1 MAPILNL
8 ILPLAVEIIKAYIN
22 SSSSKKDDL
31 ILSTVKDGCYYLS
44 SKDNNDMTIHTA
56 DNVSIHKM
64 KGV

>member
-8 ILPLAVEIIKAYIN
+8 ILPLAVEIVKAYIN

-31 ILSTVKDGCYYLS
+31 ILETVKGGCSYLS
-44 SKDNNDMTIHTA
+44 AKDNNSLSLDIA
-56 DNVSIHKM
+56 DLVGNQTM

>member
-8 ILPLAVEIIKAYIN
+8 ILPLAVEVIKAYIN

-44 SKDNNDMTIHTA
+44 AKDNNDMNIHTA
-56 DNVSIHKM
+56 DTVASHKM
-64 KGV
+64 RGE